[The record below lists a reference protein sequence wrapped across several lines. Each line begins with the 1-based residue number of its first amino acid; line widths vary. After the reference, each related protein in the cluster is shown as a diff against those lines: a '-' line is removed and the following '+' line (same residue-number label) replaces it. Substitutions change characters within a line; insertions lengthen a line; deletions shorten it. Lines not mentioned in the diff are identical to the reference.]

1 MVPPRYFLCCP
12 AAPPRLD
19 SAQLPRHCR
28 AVAPKAETRVE
39 IAVVGGGL
47 AGVTLALACAAGGLE
62 VALID
67 RVALDTML
75 APKFDGRTTALAHGA
90 KQVMAGLGVWDH
102 LAPHAGAILEI
113 RVADGGSPFFLH
125 YDHADIG
132 DQPLGFIVENCLLRR
147 VLYERAR
154 SFRNLH
160 YIAPAGVARV
170 SDIGAAALVEFDD
183 GSRLK
188 AGLVA
193 ACDGR
198 NSKLRQDAG
207 IKSLTWDYRQTAIVA
222 CVAHEKPHRGV
233 AIEHFRPS
241 GPFAILPMTGDR
253 SSIVWTESRER
264 APQLLDLPKQRFAA
278 ELQRRFGDF
287 LGAVTL
293 AGPVWSY
300 PLSFLHAERY
310 SAPRLAL
317 VGEAAHAIH
326 PIAGQGLNLSLRD
339 VASLAELTV
348 DARRLGLDVGAA
360 DLLARYEGWRRFDA
374 VTLAA
379 VTDGLTRLFSNDLKS
394 VGLVRDLGLAAV
406 NRMPRLKKALMRHA
420 MGAGGNLPRLVRG
433 ERL

>member
-1 MVPPRYFLCCP
+1 MARK
-12 AAPPRLD
+12 
-19 SAQLPRHCR
+19 Q
-28 AVAPKAETRVE
+28 EIRVE

-47 AGVTLALACAAGGLE
+47 AGVTLALACAAAGLE

-67 RVALDTML
+67 RLPLATML
-75 APKFDGRTTALAHGA
+75 APKFDGRTTALAHGS
-90 KQVMAGLGVWDH
+90 KQVMAALGVWDE

-113 RVADGGSPFFLH
+113 RVADGTSPFFLH

-132 DQPLGFIVENCLLRR
+132 DQPLGFIVENALLRR
-147 VLYERAR
+147 VLYARAR
-154 SFRNLH
+154 AFRNLR
-160 YIAPAGVARV
+160 YLAPAGVARV
-170 SDIGAAALVEFDD
+170 ADEGAGALVELDD
-183 GSRLK
+183 GSRLR
-188 AGLVA
+188 AALVA

-198 NSKLRQDAG
+198 QSKLRQDAG
-207 IKSLTWDYRQTAIVA
+207 IKCMTWDYRQTAIVA

-233 AIEHFRPS
+233 AVEHFRPS
-241 GPFAILPMTGDR
+241 GPFATLPMTGNR
-253 SSIVWTESRER
+253 SSIVWSER
-264 APQLLDLPKQRFAA
+264 RALVPPLLALPKARFAA

-287 LGAVTL
+287 LGTVAL

-310 SAPRLAL
+310 TAPRLAL

-339 VASLAELTV
+339 VASLAELAV
-348 DARRLGLDVGAA
+348 DARRLGLDIGAS
-360 DLLARYEGWRRFDA
+360 DVLARYEGWRRFDA

-379 VTDGLTRLFSNDLKS
+379 VTDGLTRLFSNDLRS
-394 VGLVRDLGLAAV
+394 VGLARDLGLAAV

-420 MGAGGNLPRLVRG
+420 MGAGGDLPRLVRG

>member
-1 MVPPRYFLCCP
+1 M
-12 AAPPRLD
+12 
-19 SAQLPRHCR
+19 AQKQD
-28 AVAPKAETRVE
+28 VRVE
-39 IAVVGGGL
+39 IAIVGGGL
-47 AGVTLALACAAGGLE
+47 AGVTLALACAAAGLE

-67 RVALDTML
+67 RLDLTTML
-75 APKFDGRTTALAHGA
+75 GAKFDGRTTALAHGS
-90 KQVMAGLGVWDH
+90 KQVMTGLGVWDA

-113 RVADGGSPFFLH
+113 RVADGVSPFFLH

-132 DQPLGFIVENCLLRR
+132 DQPLGFIVENVLLRR

-154 SFRNLH
+154 SFHNLR
-160 YIAPAGVARV
+160 YIAPAVVARV
-170 SDIGAAALVEFDD
+170 TDAGAYALIEFAD
-183 GSRLK
+183 GTRLK

-198 NSKLRQDAG
+198 QSKLREDAG
-207 IKSLTWDYRQTAIVA
+207 IHCLTWDYRQTAIVA

-233 AIEHFRPS
+233 AVEHFRPT
-241 GPFAILPMTGDR
+241 GPFAILPMTGER
-253 SSIVWTESRER
+253 SSIVWTETRER
-264 APQLLDLPKQRFAA
+264 APQLLALPKDRFAA

-287 LGAVTL
+287 LGKVTF

-310 SAPRLAL
+310 TAPRLAL

-339 VASLAELTV
+339 VASLAELAV
-348 DARRLGLDVGAA
+348 DARRLGLDVGAT

-406 NRMPRLKKALMRHA
+406 NRMPRLKRQLMRHA

>member
-1 MVPPRYFLCCP
+1 MARE
-12 AAPPRLD
+12 R
-19 SAQLPRHCR
+19 
-28 AVAPKAETRVE
+28 ETRVE

-47 AGVTLALACAAGGLE
+47 AGVTLALACATAGLE

-67 RVALDTML
+67 RLPLKTML
-75 APKFDGRTTALAHGA
+75 APKFDGRTTALAHGS
-90 KQVMAGLGVWDH
+90 KQAMAALGVWDD
-102 LAPHAGAILEI
+102 LAPQAGAILDI
-113 RVADGGSPFFLH
+113 RVVDGASPFFLH

-132 DQPLGFIVENCLLRR
+132 DEPLGFIVENGLLRR

-154 SFRNLH
+154 AFRNLR
-160 YIAPAGVARV
+160 YLAPAGVARV
-170 SDIGAAALVEFDD
+170 ADEGATALVEFDD
-183 GSRLK
+183 GTRLK
-188 AGLVA
+188 AALVA

-198 NSKLRQDAG
+198 QSKLRQDAG
-207 IKSLTWDYRQTAIVA
+207 IKCMTWDYRQTAIVA

-233 AIEHFRPS
+233 AVEHFRPS
-241 GPFAILPMTGDR
+241 GPFAILPMTGNR
-253 SSIVWTESRER
+253 SSIVWSER
-264 APQLLDLPKQRFAA
+264 RARVPELLALPKARFAA

-310 SAPRLAL
+310 TAPRLAL

-326 PIAGQGLNLSLRD
+326 PIAGQGLNLSIRD
-339 VASLAELTV
+339 VASLAELAV
-348 DARRLGLDVGAA
+348 DARRLGLDIGAS
-360 DLLARYEGWRRFDA
+360 DLLARYESWRRFDA

-379 VTDGLTRLFSNDLKS
+379 VTDGLTRLFSNDLRS

-406 NRMPRLKKALMRHA
+406 NRMPRLKQALMRHA
-420 MGAGGNLPRLVRG
+420 MGASGDLPRLVRG